1 MENIIWRKKVQAI
14 IAAFVAYTI
23 AVVADPVLE
32 TIGMLT
38 GGDLLDIVGKV
49 YDALTGEALLVYG
62 EWYEVLRVYE
72 TLTGESSL
80 DFFDLAEYLVQFV
93 IIAGYF
99 MLLGSLKEFSRI
111 QTNEEDRASVMEV
124 RKSYIFLLVA
134 AIADFIPII
143 GGVLWLIFY
152 IIAYAK
158 LIGGFKRLSK
168 SEQIPQIAS
177 DGFRGL
183 KSCVIWILVG
193 GIISIIPVV
202 GDALNGLINIV
213 VFFVMLHN
221 WKKVRNNG
229 PEVNEANLLITQN
242 EEESAEA
249 ETKRLRTTYLWLS
262 VYFVIS
268 FLLTC
273 IDRILIHPLLS
284 EFIANEAYDSYGLY
298 SMIVFLVKKLIYLG
312 MYLCLFS
319 ITSNSNGKFR
329 LGCVLLICRSLL
341 TILFEILISTGQF
354 DYEVSEFYYA
364 NGQYL
369 NWCVYLPLYV
379 LGFIFMG
386 LGLKAN
392 NAVKAMLF
400 IYPMYSVL
408 YYIIEIP
415 FGVEAIVDII
425 YAVAIPL
432 ALFKGE
438 KILALFKK

>member
-23 AVVADPVLE
+23 AVVADSVLE

-38 GGDLLDIVGKV
+38 AGDLIDIGWK
-49 YDALTGEALLVYG
+49 LHH
-62 EWYEVLRVYE
+62 
-72 TLTGESSL
+72 TLAGDISSL
-80 DFFDLAEYLVQFV
+80 DLFDMAEYLVQFV

-111 QTNEEDRASVMEV
+111 QTNEEDRASVMKV
-124 RKSYIFLLVA
+124 RKGYIFLLVA

-143 GGVLWLIFY
+143 VGGVLWLIFY

-229 PEVNEANLLITQN
+229 PEVNEANLLIAQN

-273 IDRILIHPLLS
+273 MRHPLLS
-284 EFIANEAYDSYGLY
+284 EFFANEAYDS
-298 SMIVFLVKKLIYLG
+298 SMIVFLVKRLIYLG
-312 MYLCLFS
+312 LFLCLFS
-319 ITSNSNGKFR
+319 ITSSSNGKFR

-341 TILFEILISTGQF
+341 IILFNILFFTGQF
-354 DYEVSEFYYA
+354 DYEAREFYHA
-364 NGQYL
+364 NVQYL
-369 NWCVYLPLYV
+369 NWCVYLPLHV

-386 LGLKAN
+386 FGLKAN

-400 IYPMYSVL
+400 IYPMFAVL
-408 YYIIEIP
+408 SYIIEIP
-415 FGVEAIVDII
+415 YGVEAIVDII

>member
-23 AVVADPVLE
+23 AVVADSVLE

-38 GGDLLDIVGKV
+38 GGDLLDIVGK
-49 YDALTGEALLVYG
+49 
-62 EWYEVLRVYE
+62 VYE

-111 QTNEEDRASVMEV
+111 QTNEKDRASVMKV

-221 WKKVRNNG
+221 WKKIRNNG
-229 PEVNEANLLITQN
+229 PEVNEANLLIAQN

-298 SMIVFLVKKLIYLG
+298 SMVVFLVKMLIYLG
-312 MYLCLFS
+312 IYICLFS

-341 TILFEILISTGQF
+341 IILFNILISTGQF

-369 NWCVYLPLYV
+369 NWCVYLPLHV

-386 LGLKAN
+386 FGLKAN
-392 NAVKAMLF
+392 NAVKTMLF
-400 IYPMYSVL
+400 IYPMFAVL
-408 YYIIEIP
+408 SNIIEIP
-415 FGVEAIVDII
+415 YGVEAIIDII